1 VFRNVGGLGFPFQVV
16 KGATVPFGCIS
27 AAAKCRVIDSFAFVG
42 GGREEPLGV
51 FVLSGGTAQRISTR
65 EIEDLLEGVD
75 ESLIE
80 LEARRFGEDDHLILH
95 TPNVSAMLKIRT
107 SSEIGGRL
115 WTVLKSGRFGPYR
128 LRYAVWDGTRHVVGD
143 LASNKLGVLSDDVA
157 THFGD
162 RAEWQFDAGLL
173 FNDGRGLIISEVELF
188 GQFPLG
194 EPSTVFLSVTR
205 DGEVWS
211 NEVPRNLVGLRD
223 QRCIWRPSVRMPYQS
238 GMRFRGTGRVS
249 VARCEVQ
256 GEPLTV

>member
-1 VFRNVGGLGFPFQVV
+1 
-16 KGATVPFGCIS
+16 
-27 AAAKCRVIDSFAFVG
+27 
-42 GGREEPLGV
+42 
-51 FVLSGGTAQRISTR
+51 
-65 EIEDLLEGVD
+65 
-75 ESLIE
+75 
-80 LEARRFGEDDHLILH
+80 
-95 TPNVSAMLKIRT
+95 
-107 SSEIGGRL
+107 
-115 WTVLKSGRFGPYR
+115 
-128 LRYAVWDGTRHVVGD
+128 
-143 LASNKLGVLSDDVA
+143 VLSDDVA

-173 FNDGRGLIISEVELF
+173 FNEGRGLIISEVELF

-211 NEVPRNLVGLRD
+211 NEVARNLVGLRD